1 MNKKTIFLSVLGILI
16 IIIGF
21 FFLDKVFTANAV
33 LDESIVYTTEQMA
46 VYRPSTGDW
55 HIRREDGS
63 TTNYSYGDPGD
74 IPIPADYDGDGLTDI
89 AIYRPSTLG
98 WSLKLDNVDLD
109 HLNAYKL
116 ISGPAKYYKIS
127 NSNENIPVPEDYDYD
142 GTDDLAVFN
151 PRMGNWV
158 FVDGNGILQTVTFGD
173 LESLPIPADYDGDGK
188 VNLATYKVGIW
199 KILLGNGTEVEYE
212 YGNADEHIPVPA
224 DYDGDGL
231 TDIAF
236 YNEDNGIGWIWFS
249 SEEPDY
255 LKESNLHEG
264 SGNHGKYSWG
274 GGEEWASP
282 LTSPLSLRGA
292 QRGGRNIG
300 TIGPE
305 ESVGSGGRIPTI
317 ATDTM
322 NMPHIASDVGGQG
335 KVLLFNKQGNTWSG
349 SSYNTGGSQ
358 FYNPRMEINEFN
370 QAWISGVKWWPDANG
385 LIYIKDIASDPS
397 VTNYV
402 RSAKGG
408 HCCLP
413 IGLISIDPLK
423 KDECIF
429 WAGNGGYFER
439 FGLSGDSLVSSG
451 TGYMESGQG
460 GEVSSFAI
468 SKNGNVLHQNG
479 EQKAVWHAATGVYQN
494 SLRDAA
500 GQPPIAWSNFMVGG
514 NSGTGDDGEYMSLT
528 TDLENSNVA
537 YIASSRGS
545 AHNRAIINIFDG
557 SSFRFGPSEHHTLDS
572 SAATFGNGIRRFAPQ
587 LTPAQGGGAFVCWT
601 HSNNHI
607 YIKYI
612 SSQGKSQFGETVDV
626 GAGNMCAITTDS
638 EGQIHIAYNNGGVK
652 YRKIQTS

>member
-305 ESVGSGGRIPTI
+305 EIVSERDYWQIKIDTDSSNQPHVVYQRIDNLASIDMVNKINGNWIAKSDFIVGRDFGNVLTLGGPMLNINENDVAWMSTAPFGLHGGGHLVLIEGISHNPTKKLI
-317 ATDTM
+317 IKNIGMPSSDSSMDPYTGDEVYITGMPTVLRCSTKGECADDISI
-322 NMPHIASDVGGQG
+322 NMGFGGER
-335 KVLLFNKQGNTWSG
+335 F
-349 SSYNTGGSQ
+349 
-358 FYNPRMEINEFN
+358 RMEISPRKG
-370 QAWISGVKWWPDANG
+370 QKGVFH
-385 LIYIKDIASDPS
+385 
-397 VTNYV
+397 T
-402 RSAKGG
+402 
-408 HCCLP
+408 
-413 IGLISIDPLK
+413 
-423 KDECIF
+423 
-429 WAGNGGYFER
+429 
-439 FGLSGDSLVSSG
+439 
-451 TGYMESGQG
+451 
-460 GEVSSFAI
+460 
-468 SKNGNVLHQNG
+468 
-479 EQKAVWHAATGVYQN
+479 ATDWTYQN
-494 SLRDAA
+494 SVRDKK
-500 GQPPIAWSNFMVGG
+500 GLPYITFKGE
-514 NSGTGDDGEYMSLT
+514 GDDHAYPNLGI
-528 TDLENSNVA
+528 DLENPEVA
-537 YIASSRGS
+537 YWVLAGGN
-545 AHNRAIINIFDG
+545 NRLMLNIFDG
-557 SSFRFGPSEHHTLDS
+557 SKMIYGFNHKMLAISAPYGNNRDRFFP
-572 SAATFGNGIRRFAPQ
+572 GIA
-587 LTPAQGGGAFVCWT
+587 PAQGGGAFVCWT
-601 HSNNHI
+601 SPDLHI
-607 YIKYI
+607 KLKYI
-612 SSQGKSQFGETVDV
+612 TYTGVGEWGPEVDM
-626 GAGNMCAITTDS
+626 GPGQKCSIATDS